1 MRDFQPRYVVDAN
14 IFIDFHRG
22 RLLAAL
28 LALPFTFLAPD
39 VIVAELRVPDGQQLV
54 SYGLRSVS
62 LGGDEVAAV
71 AALAQR
77 HRAPSIND
85 LFALILARI
94 ETATLLTGDGAVR
107 RLAESAGIA
116 VHGTL
121 WLLDELVRR
130 RIVTPKQAA
139 RGLGQMIASGS
150 RLPERECQ
158 RRMERWGKA

>member
-1 MRDFQPRYVVDAN
+1 MKDSQPRYVVDAN

-28 LALPFTFLAPD
+28 FALPFVFLAPD
-39 VIVAELRVPDGQQLV
+39 VIVAELDVPEGQRLLG
-54 SYGLRSVS
+54 YGLRSVS
-62 LGGDEVAAV
+62 LSGVEVAAV

-94 ETATLLTGDGAVR
+94 EKATLLTGDGAVR
-107 RLAESAGIA
+107 RLAESEGIA

-130 RIVTPKQAA
+130 GIVTPKQAA

-158 RRMERWGKA
+158 QRMERWGKE